1 MTSREEYNSKTDY
14 TLVCNKQNMLL
25 EQDKAEQIYSLH
37 FTLCDNNKINIDN
50 FLTFKIYELIEKLN
64 PDLIEKIEILNMKS
78 EDEVDV
84 LFIFKHIAK
93 EIGIRQKYM
102 LLSTKKS
109 ISNDKQLIIFNSK
122 STELTPDQFSKY
134 NLQKF
139 DRLICHFAD
148 LRITIV
154 DSEVKIH
161 YLFKITQKEQ
171 LPIYMENLIGL
182 MMKKIFYN
190 VKQFIEKIE

>member
-1 MTSREEYNSKTDY
+1 MSSREEYNSKTEY

-37 FTLCDNNKINIDN
+37 FTLCDNDKINIDT

-64 PDLIEKIEILNMKS
+64 PDLIEKIEILNINS

-109 ISNDKQLIIFNSK
+109 ISNTKQLIIFNSK

-139 DRLICHFAD
+139 DRLMCHFAD

-161 YLFKITQKEQ
+161 YLFKITQTEQ

-190 VKQFIEKIE
+190 VKQFIEKID